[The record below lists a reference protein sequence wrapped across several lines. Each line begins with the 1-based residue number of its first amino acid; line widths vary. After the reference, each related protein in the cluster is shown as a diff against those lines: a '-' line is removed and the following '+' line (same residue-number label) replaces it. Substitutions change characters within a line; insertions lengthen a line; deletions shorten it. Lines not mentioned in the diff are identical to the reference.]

1 MADIVDPF
9 EQKTSSTIKDPFD
22 SSVDKQFPS
31 AKEPTNI
38 ERAGAVGYGAVTGL
52 LGGPGELEKFATYT
66 APQFLGLQ
74 EKGYKEKAPEI
85 LGGRSTVFPTVE
97 DVQRMGEKVG
107 IKKPREEVS
116 GYQLG
121 GEIVGGLG
129 TSLPSIFRGGA
140 RALLGTPS
148 KTSEAIAQEAEKLGF
163 KLSPSQVRQDVP
175 SAAKGATGF
184 AEQNQ
189 TLANELASNGTG
201 AKVSE
206 ITSDFIGRRLKDLG
220 GQYDKLYKGKVFNID
235 QEAVNAIQEIARTEA
250 QLPGVAGVSPVRQ
263 TAEEIMKNFQR
274 LASRKGASPNTFGV
288 EGEALQRM
296 RNALAERARSSSSR
310 GDAHEIYN
318 LIDKIDAS
326 IAKNH
331 PDIAAKL
338 NELRPKYRN
347 SIILE
352 DLYRQGGIRQGNIS
366 LEKLGNMLRGK
377 RDAVRRTGQDID
389 ELGELG
395 RELGLQARWET
406 AGSTTTGGEDI
417 LKKALGT
424 TIGGIET
431 VTGLKSRPARAIQRS
446 VAKTPPSKTKLG
458 VGLATAPK
466 VVAGGTVA
474 RPLNPQENE

>member
-1 MADIVDPF
+1 MTDIVDPF
-9 EQKTSSTIKDPFD
+9 KSEMSSEIKDPFA
-22 SSVDKQFPS
+22 STQNEFSTE
-31 AKEPTNI
+31 KEPSNL
-38 ERAGAVGYGAVTGL
+38 ERAGAFGYGAVSGF

-97 DVQRMGEKVG
+97 DVQKMGEKVG
-107 IKKPREEVS
+107 IKKPKEGVS
-116 GYQLG
+116 GWQTG
-121 GEIVGGLG
+121 GEIIGGLG
-129 TSLPSIFRGGA
+129 TSLPSLLRGGA
-140 RALLGTPS
+140 KALLGTPS
-148 KTSEAIAQEAEKLGF
+148 KTSEAVAQEAEKLGF

-175 SAAKGATGF
+175 SPAKGATGW
-184 AEQNQ
+184 AESNQ
-189 TLANELASNGTG
+189 KLANNLASEGTG
-201 AKVSE
+201 EKVAE
-206 ITSDFIGRRLKDLG
+206 ITTDFIGRRLKNLG
-220 GQYDKLYKGKVFNID
+220 GEYDKLYKGKVFNID
-235 QEAVNAIQEIARTEA
+235 QDAVNAIQEIARAEQ

-263 TAEEIMKNFQR
+263 TAEDIMKGFQR
-274 LASRKGASPNTFGV
+274 LSSRKDAVPNTFGI

-296 RNALAERARSSSSR
+296 RNALTERARSTSSR

-318 LIDKIDAS
+318 LVDKIDAS

-331 PDIAAKL
+331 PDVASKL

-366 LEKLGNMLRGK
+366 LERLGTMLRGK
-377 RDAVRRTGQDID
+377 RDAVRKGGADID
-389 ELGELG
+389 NLGELG
-395 RELGLQARWET
+395 RELGLRARWET
-406 AGSTTTGGEDI
+406 TGSATTGGEDV

-424 TIGGIET
+424 TIGGIES

-458 VGLATAPK
+458 LGVASAPQ
-466 VVAGGTVA
+466 AIAAGTVA
-474 RPLNPQENE
+474 RPLNPKEDE